1 MKIKTANI
9 IYGVPFWA
17 GLILQIF
24 AVDLFRLTF
33 ISTTFSVGLYVGA
46 GLIGFFLLR
55 QKIKGSLKNKFLDL
69 IVSLT
74 WSIVS
79 FGGTLTFLFLAGN
92 YYLAKHDTNKQ
103 TFPIVKTG
111 TLGKGF
117 FSSRAQPF
125 VDIEK
130 DKLTKEIIFKCKLP
144 GDIASYNTIDLLISK
159 GSLGF
164 DIIRDKQLVE

>member
-9 IYGVPFWA
+9 IYGVPFWV

-33 ISTTFSVGLYVGA
+33 ISTTFCVGLYVVT
-46 GLIGFFLLR
+46 GLTGFFFLR

-79 FGGTLTFLFLAGN
+79 FGGTVIFLFLAGN
-92 YYLAKHDTNKQ
+92 YYLAKHDTSKQ
-103 TFPIVKTG
+103 TFLIVKTG

-117 FSSRAQPF
+117 FSSCAQPT
-125 VDIEK
+125 VNIEK
-130 DKLTKEIIFKCKLP
+130 DGLTKEIIFKCNLP
-144 GDIASYNTIDLLISK
+144 RDIESYKSIELQTGN
-159 GSLGF
+159 GALGF
-164 DIIRDKQLVE
+164 DIIRDKQLLD

>member
-1 MKIKTANI
+1 MKIKTATI
-9 IYGVPFWA
+9 IYGVPFWL
-17 GLILQIF
+17 GLILEIF

-33 ISTTFSVGLYVGA
+33 ISTTVSVALYVVT

-55 QKIKGSLKNKFLDL
+55 RKIKGSVKNKFLDL

-74 WSIVS
+74 WSFVS
-79 FGGTLTFLFLAGN
+79 FGGTLIFLFLASN
-92 YYLAKHDTNKQ
+92 YYLAKHDTAKQ

-117 FSSRAQPF
+117 FSSCAQPT

-130 DKLTKEIIFKCKLP
+130 DGLSKEIIFKCNLSEN
-144 GDIASYNTIDLLISK
+144 IASYKSIELLTSK
-159 GSLGF
+159 GALVF
-164 DIIRDKQLVE
+164 DIIKDKQLVE